1 MGIEIR
7 PFGKLSD
14 GTSVECCILKN
25 SAGMSAELL
34 TYGCRIAKL
43 FVPDK
48 NGKFENVVL
57 GHDTIE
63 EYATGHD
70 VFGAVVGRYAN
81 RIGGAQFKIADK
93 TYNVTKNEG
102 ENCLHSAPGGYQDR
116 VWRVKRS
123 SSDNDAPSVTFA
135 YHSPAGECGFPGN
148 VDVEVT
154 YTLSTD
160 NALIIDYGAK
170 TDAETPFNLTNHS
183 YFNIT
188 GDPAKDILS
197 LEMQLN
203 ANSIT
208 DIDAVLIPNGKMIP
222 VEGTPYDFRKPKTI
236 GQDIRSQERL
246 MKVCGGYDHNFV
258 LSLRPSEGVRKAG
271 EIYDAANGRR
281 MLVFT
286 DLPGIQIYTSNS
298 FAPGI
303 KANGGVELK
312 AFHAVCMETQ
322 FFPDSVNHP
331 EFPYSNL
338 KPGKPFH
345 STTIYKFVVD

>member
-1 MGIEIR
+1 MGIEIN
-7 PFGKLSD
+7 PFGRLPD
-14 GTSVECCILKN
+14 GTAVDCCTLKN
-25 SAGMSAELL
+25 SGGMSAELL

-43 FVPDK
+43 LVPDRT
-48 NGKFENVVL
+48 GKIENVVI
-57 GHDTIE
+57 GHDTLA
-63 EYATGHD
+63 EYATGND

-81 RIGGAQFKIADK
+81 RIGGAQFQIGGK
-93 TYNVTKNEG
+93 TYHITKNDG
-102 ENCLHSAPGGYQDR
+102 ENSLHSAPGGYQDR

-123 SSDNDAPSVTFA
+123 SNDNDAPSVTFA
-135 YHSPAGECGFPGN
+135 YRSQDGECGFPGN

-170 TDAETPFNLTNHS
+170 TDAETPFNLTNHT
-183 YFNIT
+183 YFNIV

-203 ANSIT
+203 ADSIT
-208 DIDAVLIPNGKMIP
+208 DVDGALIPNGKMLS
-222 VEGTPYDFRKPKTI
+222 VEGTPFDFRKPKTI
-236 GQDIRSQERL
+236 GQDIRSQDRL
-246 MKVCGGYDHNFV
+246 VKQAGGYDHNFV
-258 LSLRPSEGVRKAG
+258 LSRRPSSGVRKAG

-303 KANGGVELK
+303 RANGGVEMK
-312 AFHAVCMETQ
+312 PYHAVCMETQ
-322 FFPDSVNHP
+322 FYPDSVNRP
-331 EFPYSNL
+331 EFPYANL
-338 KPGKPFH
+338 KPGKPYH
-345 STTIYKFVVD
+345 STTIYKFAVD